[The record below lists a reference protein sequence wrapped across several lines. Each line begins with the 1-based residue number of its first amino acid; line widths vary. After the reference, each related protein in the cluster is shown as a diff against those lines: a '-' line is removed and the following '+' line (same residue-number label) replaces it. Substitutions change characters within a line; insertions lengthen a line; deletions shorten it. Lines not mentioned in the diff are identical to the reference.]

1 MKKNKFK
8 LLTIL
13 GSVTL
18 LTLPASL
25 SSKCKDDSKPK
36 EKAENFDE
44 QLNKI
49 KADVNNKKDLLA
61 KNVKPNDVK
70 FSNYDQEKYGV
81 KVIDIKAKD
90 QTLEVKFSL
99 FNKKSQKES
108 TEKVITISG
117 FKKDQN
123 PTPTDEFVSE
133 LQKITVDVENKTEK
147 LAKDIKPEDLK
158 FENYDSNKY
167 NVKDIKIEV
176 KDEKTISVKFK
187 LENKTTKKTSVE
199 KILEISGFKE
209 TTTKTPQQLL
219 EEELA
224 KVKVDVEN
232 KTEKLAKDIKPE
244 DLKFEGFGTNYEIS
258 AKSVQKIDGQD
269 KVLVKFKL
277 KDTKN
282 NIESEEKEITLEG
295 FKHEATVE
303 ELLASELA
311 KITAKVEA
319 ATKAKRAKDV
329 TVDEVILEG
338 YETTKYEIVEKTLKA
353 VGNNVEISFRLK
365 DKSSS
370 KLSGAK
376 KLVIEGFKAANT
388 PQEKLEDAL
397 SRITVKAPLEK
408 YAKDIKDTDLTFEN
422 LNSEYEISSKSVTRI
437 ANKDEVEVTYKIK
450 EKVASGLESTE
461 QKVTISGFKHEMTA
475 DELKQ
480 ELDKVQ
486 VEVDKTKYA
495 KDIKKEDLKFKNV
508 DQNLEITDQKVERV
522 DGQDKIK
529 VTFKLKVK
537 DLDLT
542 SEEKTLEIDGF
553 KHEETPTELLNAQ
566 LEKVTVDVEGKA
578 TKYAKDINTTNLK
591 FENTGDTETYEVIE
605 QSVTRVTNED
615 AVLVKFKLKDKKH
628 NLTSNEK
635 EIKISGFLHEKTPIE
650 ILDEEAAKVKVD
662 VENKATKFA
671 KDVVSS
677 DLKFSNYEESKYE
690 ITYQKIELVPNED
703 AIIAK
708 FKLKDKNGTLE
719 SSYKEVKITGFK
731 HQITKDEFKEIVKN
745 ISYTNKDHQ
754 DNPNFDEYDADELTQ
769 EILKNKL
776 EWLLPNSQNPSE
788 WKKIADEGI
797 NIKSIE
803 YTNSSAT
810 HSEINKGTREFKV
823 TFEKDGI
830 EESQSFDINCHKT
843 DLDVI
848 RNQEPLAQD
857 IFEFQGDMNTY
868 SFLNKLEEL
877 EQSSDKTLIYDASSH
892 TLKSFNDLK
901 FKIKSSVHLNNKTTF
916 LSSVN
921 PINEKSALFSYDKA
935 TKKITISYY
944 LGKDDK
950 KSSNKRQGKKLI
962 TSTISVANNL
972 ISKSE
977 LDEYANNNKLEYP
990 DITNTIK
997 VSDFEQNKLKLKQEL
1012 VDKHI
1017 NFEITEFTKNEAE
1030 NKVTFKYRYIVQDS
1044 EGTKIY
1050 SEFKEQEFN
1059 DFVKNVLSDELAK
1072 ISKVTYEEASTH
1084 LASENL
1090 EVSKFKLLDSSNN
1103 EVNFDSSI
1111 TKEISIVQGSA
1122 NNNTGTLKVKVT
1134 LKQQDKQISKEYEV
1148 SGFKTQATTFDQE
1161 YVNKLK
1167 VNLRD
1172 TLDKSQTMP
1181 SQVKENDIELIDTE
1195 GLLPSLTVQKTL
1207 EANDEKG
1214 TLKVTIKVSNAQNQS
1229 FTRVVEFN
1237 GLKQKEKTEDQMLD
1251 EMIQDFKNNIENVFK
1266 NINKEDFDAIKAIN
1280 MQSNVAIMN
1289 GSLLYGRIQS
1299 EADKPLRINF
1309 QDKYK
1314 NSKYLEV
1321 FKKHIC
1327 DSKTKT
1333 GKATRVIKKKMR
1345 WEFGIKDSQE
1355 KVHKFNWEL
1364 KSE

>member
-49 KADVNNKKDLLA
+49 KADVNNKKDILA
-61 KNVKPNDVK
+61 KNVTLNDVK

-90 QTLEVKFSL
+90 QTLEVKFRL

-117 FKKDQN
+117 FKKEQN
-123 PTPTDEFVSE
+123 LTPTDEFVAE
-133 LQKITVDVENKTEK
+133 LQKITVDVENKTNI

-176 KDEKTISVKFK
+176 KDEKTILVKFK

-244 DLKFEGFGTNYEIS
+244 DLKFEGFGANYEIS
-258 AKSVQKIDGQD
+258 AKSVQKI
-269 KVLVKFKL
+269 
-277 KDTKN
+277 
-282 NIESEEKEITLEG
+282 
-295 FKHEATVE
+295 
-303 ELLASELA
+303 
-311 KITAKVEA
+311 
-319 ATKAKRAKDV
+319 
-329 TVDEVILEG
+329 
-338 YETTKYEIVEKTLKA
+338 
-353 VGNNVEISFRLK
+353 
-365 DKSSS
+365 
-370 KLSGAK
+370 
-376 KLVIEGFKAANT
+376 
-388 PQEKLEDAL
+388 
-397 SRITVKAPLEK
+397 
-408 YAKDIKDTDLTFEN
+408 
-422 LNSEYEISSKSVTRI
+422 
-437 ANKDEVEVTYKIK
+437 
-450 EKVASGLESTE
+450 
-461 QKVTISGFKHEMTA
+461 
-475 DELKQ
+475 
-480 ELDKVQ
+480 
-486 VEVDKTKYA
+486 
-495 KDIKKEDLKFKNV
+495 
-508 DQNLEITDQKVERV
+508 

-591 FENTGDTETYEVIE
+591 FENTGDTETYEVVD

-635 EIKISGFLHEKTPIE
+635 EIKISDFLHEKTPIE

-671 KDVVSS
+671 KEVVSS

-731 HQITKDEFKEIVKN
+731 HQITKDEFKEIVKK
-745 ISYTNKDHQ
+745 ISFTNKDHQ
-754 DNPNFDEYDADELTQ
+754 DNSNFDEYDADELTQ
-769 EILKNKL
+769 DILKNKL

-803 YTNSSAT
+803 YTHSSAT
-810 HSEINKGTREFKV
+810 NSEINKGTREFKV

-830 EESQSFDINCHKT
+830 EESQLFDINCHKT
-843 DLDVI
+843 DLELI
-848 RNQEPLAQD
+848 RKQEPLAQD

-877 EQSSDKTLIYDASSH
+877 EQSSDKTLIYDVSSH
-892 TLKSFNDLK
+892 TLKSFNDFK
-901 FKIKSSVHLNNKTTF
+901 FKIKSSALLNKKTTF

-944 LGKDDK
+944 LGKDDT

-990 DITNTIK
+990 DTTNTIK
-997 VSDFEQNKLKLKQEL
+997 VSDFEQNKLKLKQGI
-1012 VDKHI
+1012 VDKQI

-1030 NKVTFKYRYIVQDS
+1030 NKVTFKYRYIAQDS

-1090 EVSKFKLLDSSNN
+1090 EVSKFKLLNSSNN

-1167 VNLRD
+1167 VNLKD

-1181 SQVKENDIELIDTE
+1181 SQVKENDIEIIDTE

-1237 GLKQKEKTEDQMLD
+1237 DLKQKEKTEDQMLD
-1251 EMIQDFKNNIENVFK
+1251 EMIQDFTNSIENVFK
-1266 NINKEDFDAIKAIN
+1266 NINKEDFDAIKTIT
-1280 MQSNVAIMN
+1280 M
-1289 GSLLYGRIQS
+1289 
-1299 EADKPLRINF
+1299 P
-1309 QDKYK
+1309 
-1314 NSKYLEV
+1314 
-1321 FKKHIC
+1321 
-1327 DSKTKT
+1327 
-1333 GKATRVIKKKMR
+1333 
-1345 WEFGIKDSQE
+1345 
-1355 KVHKFNWEL
+1355 
-1364 KSE
+1364 